1 MGTWFGT
8 QDYDSVADDLYD
20 LRIEAQHQRRYQRQL
35 AEHQHPNDPENPD
48 TDEGEDDEDQDK

>member
-35 AEHQHPNDPENPD
+35 AEHQHPNDPDNPD